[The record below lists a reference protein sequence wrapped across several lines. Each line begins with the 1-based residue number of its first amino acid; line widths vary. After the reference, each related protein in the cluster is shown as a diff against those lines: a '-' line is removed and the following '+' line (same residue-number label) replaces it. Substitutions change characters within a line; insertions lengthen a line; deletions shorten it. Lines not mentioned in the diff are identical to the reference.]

1 MLNADDVTDNA
12 EAEKYLG
19 QTVQLSNGLY
29 GKLIAIYLDK
39 FETTAGLT
47 KTIEVNVQ
55 GKCTYTAHYA
65 ELLPIGS
72 YSRQWKF
79 PDGTTGKV
87 RLDFN
92 LSESTVER
100 IKPFLNQDDLSKS
113 YSSIEEL

>member
-29 GKLIAIYLDK
+29 GKLVAIYLDK

-55 GKCTYTAHYA
+55 GK
-65 ELLPIGS
+65 
-72 YSRQWKF
+72 F

-92 LSESTVER
+92 LSESTIER